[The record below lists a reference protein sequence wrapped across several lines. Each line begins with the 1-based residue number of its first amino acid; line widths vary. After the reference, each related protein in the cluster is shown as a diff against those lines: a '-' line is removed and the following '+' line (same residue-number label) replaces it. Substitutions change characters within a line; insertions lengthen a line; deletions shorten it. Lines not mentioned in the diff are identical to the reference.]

1 MSMNNQITR
10 RTLVRR
16 AAATT
21 LGSLATLPI
30 IAPAQTF
37 PNRPMRVIV
46 PYPPGGSVT
55 VVART
60 IAEKLGQRLGQ
71 TIVVDNKPG
80 ANGLIATEEMLKAP
94 PDGHTLFLQ
103 ANTHVIN
110 PLVMQA
116 MPFDIMKDVAA
127 VSTVYKLELLL
138 VTHPSLPV
146 SNLKEFIALARTSPG
161 KINFGSADNAGLTH
175 LAAETFNTAAGVKTQ
190 VIPYKGS
197 GPALNDTLAGHIQGY
212 FTSIPPAIPHI
223 KAGKLKALA
232 VSGKFR
238 TPALPDVPTFE
249 EAGLPGVEAA
259 GSWCG
264 LFVPAATPRPIVDRL
279 AADVA
284 FVMNTPEVKDFMI
297 SQGVLSYTIPP
308 AQFEALLRSD
318 TTRLAGVIKTSGMK
332 LDK

>member
-161 KINFGSADNAGLTH
+161 KINFH
-175 LAAETFNTAAGVKTQ
+175 
-190 VIPYKGS
+190 
-197 GPALNDTLAGHIQGY
+197 
-212 FTSIPPAIPHI
+212 
-223 KAGKLKALA
+223 
-232 VSGKFR
+232 
-238 TPALPDVPTFE
+238 
-249 EAGLPGVEAA
+249 
-259 GSWCG
+259 
-264 LFVPAATPRPIVDRL
+264 ATR
-279 AADVA
+279 
-284 FVMNTPEVKDFMI
+284 
-297 SQGVLSYTIPP
+297 
-308 AQFEALLRSD
+308 
-318 TTRLAGVIKTSGMK
+318 
-332 LDK
+332 